1 MTSPEPFHRDHAP
14 PSVHRLRPRRRSR
27 TAFALWVA
35 LYLVVVLLP
44 LPLALIAL
52 DPGRGLWINFSVA
65 LGFVGLSMFGLQFV
79 MAARSRMIVHP
90 VGMDVVLQFHK
101 QVAYLATVLVFAHP
115 IILFVVD
122 DRFLA
127 LLNVVTSPLRAKFAV
142 ASCLALI
149 VLILLSVYR
158 RRLRLSYPAWQF
170 THATLALVVVITAL
184 THALLVGYYIR
195 QPWEQALWIVLTVA
209 FVALGVWVRL
219 IKPLL
224 RHRRRWVVEDIE
236 RATDD
241 TTTITIRLADPRAH
255 GAEGF
260 RFEPGQ
266 FAWLIARRSPF
277 ALTYHP
283 FSFASSAE
291 DHQRVRFTI
300 REFDHFSHDVADLA
314 VGETVY
320 LDGPF
325 GAFVLPERAPLVL
338 IGAGVGVTPLVSML
352 ETLADRG
359 DDRPIQLWLGNRR
372 QDSIPCRE
380 EIDRA
385 AQRLNLTVTHVLSR
399 PSEGWDG
406 PTGRVDAAFVAER
419 VADLEAGTIFC
430 LCGPDAMMDDVEAAL
445 TQAGF
450 PADDVRSERF
460 GMV

>member
-1 MTSPEPFHRDHAP
+1 MQ
-14 PSVHRLRPRRRSR
+14 RRSR
-27 TAFALWVA
+27 GAFALWVT
-35 LYLVVVLLP
+35 LYLTLVILP
-44 LPLALIAL
+44 LPLALISL
-52 DPGRGLWINFSVA
+52 DPGRGFWINFSVA
-65 LGFVGLSMFGLQFV
+65 LGFVGLAMFGLQFV
-79 MAARSRMIVHP
+79 MAARSRIVVHP

-115 IILFVVD
+115 IILFLVNSE
-122 DRFLA
+122 FLG
-127 LLNVVTSPLRAKFAV
+127 LLDVLTSPLRAKFAV
-142 ASCLALI
+142 TSCVALLVLI
-149 VLILLSVYR
+149 VLSVYR

-170 THATLALVVVITAL
+170 THAALALVVVVTAL
-184 THALLVGYYIR
+184 AHALLVGYYIR
-195 QPWEQALWIVLTVA
+195 EPWEQALWIVLTIA
-209 FVALGVWVRL
+209 FVALGIWVRL

-224 RHRRRWVVEDIE
+224 RHRRRWVVESLE

-241 TTTITIRLADPRAH
+241 TTTITLRLADPAAH
-255 GAEGF
+255 GDAGF

-300 REFDHFSHDVADLA
+300 REFDNFSHDVADLQ

-325 GAFVLPERAPLVL
+325 GAFVLPDRAPLVL

-372 QDSIPCRE
+372 EDSIPCRE

-385 AQRLNLTVTHVLSR
+385 AQRLDLTVTHVISR
-399 PSEGWDG
+399 PSPTWEGA
-406 PTGRVDAAFVAER
+406 TGRVDGAFVSARTEG
-419 VADLEAGTIFC
+419 LPAGTVFC

-445 TQAGF
+445 TRAGI